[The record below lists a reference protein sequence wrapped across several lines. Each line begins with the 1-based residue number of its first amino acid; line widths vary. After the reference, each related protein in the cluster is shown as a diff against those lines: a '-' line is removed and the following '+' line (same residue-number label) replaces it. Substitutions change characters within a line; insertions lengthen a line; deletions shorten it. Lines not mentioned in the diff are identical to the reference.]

1 MSVDLFEREGSWNAS
16 ISPDNGIISTRLF
29 TGSPLGKQPL
39 EENADVEDS
48 KVLGA
53 KAEFFRRGINSFYIT
68 AARPLPVEGITKTVS
83 VWVAGRNQPHDL
95 YLLVQDYFGNNF
107 ELYMGN
113 LAFSG
118 WRKLTV
124 AVPPSPDGE
133 RGIVQQSFYFGD
145 KPGLRIIGF
154 RVDCD
159 PIYARGAYYIYFDDL
174 RVVTDLYDVENRNED
189 DMIDNW

>member
-1 MSVDLFEREGSWNAS
+1 M
-16 ISPDNGIISTRLF
+16 
-29 TGSPLGKQPL
+29 
-39 EENADVEDS
+39 
-48 KVLGA
+48 
-53 KAEFFRRGINSFYIT
+53 
-68 AARPLPVEGITKTVS
+68 
-83 VWVAGRNQPHDL
+83 
-95 YLLVQDYFGNNF
+95 
-107 ELYMGN
+107 
-113 LAFSG
+113 
-118 WRKLTV
+118 TV